1 MCFLVA
7 SSSYPLDFLFFRF
20 ELRGLNKIRFSQKN
34 ICVESANGSCTDTV
48 FHSFFIEMSDEDI
61 QDKIHYSDKY
71 DDKDYEYRHVIL
83 PQELAKLVPR
93 NHLMT
98 ETEWRNLGVQQSV
111 GWVHYCMHAPEP
123 HVLLFRLDK
132 DFAIHV

>member
-1 MCFLVA
+1 
-7 SSSYPLDFLFFRF
+7 
-20 ELRGLNKIRFSQKN
+20 
-34 ICVESANGSCTDTV
+34 
-48 FHSFFIEMSDEDI
+48 MSTEDI

-93 NHLMT
+93 NHPMT

-123 HVLLFRLDK
+123 HILLFRLDK
-132 DFAIHV
+132 FYETYTFSD

>member
-1 MCFLVA
+1 
-7 SSSYPLDFLFFRF
+7 
-20 ELRGLNKIRFSQKN
+20 
-34 ICVESANGSCTDTV
+34 
-48 FHSFFIEMSDEDI
+48 MSTEDI

-123 HVLLFRLDK
+123 HVLLFRLDFRPIFCDLNNFQPTEPTYVV
-132 DFAIHV
+132 DFVVPFNAGEQRNCFHLPFPELSLACTE

>member
-1 MCFLVA
+1 MLYGY
-7 SSSYPLDFLFFRF
+7 S
-20 ELRGLNKIRFSQKN
+20 I
-34 ICVESANGSCTDTV
+34 
-48 FHSFFIEMSDEDI
+48 SFIFIEMSDEDI

-132 DFAIHV
+132 DFAI